1 MAHMPTFRSLVSRLS
16 ALFRRRELGDR
27 VDEELQFHIRMQTE
41 ENIRRGMDPPHARA
55 AALRKLGNTTQVC
68 EEVHRMNT
76 IEFLEETARNVRLS
90 LRTLRRNPGFALTA
104 VLVLA
109 LGLGAATAMF
119 STLDRILFRPLPYA
133 DAERLV
139 NLGWTL
145 SAELTGPG
153 QTQTVLASRGYRERW
168 NPAPEP
174 FTAVTTATNAVG
186 VGSTCDV
193 TEQPAERLVCPLV
206 ESNFLETLGVRP
218 ALGRDFTPEDD
229 ARGAPPVAIV
239 SHDVWTRRFGA
250 DPGAIGRTIEVN
262 GSPIPV
268 IGVLPAGFAMP
279 AAEGDLLRPQ
289 QLYPLTPPNQG
300 GFLTAFGRLKPGV
313 TPEQAQAA
321 VAPIIAENLKDWP
334 GFNNGAKP
342 RVVALRDYLVGD
354 AARVAWL
361 LLGAVAGLL
370 LIACVNVANLILAR
384 LAARNREFAVRAA
397 LGSGRARLARLA
409 LTESLLLAVAGGGLG
424 LLLAAAML
432 RVFVQLA
439 PSSIPEID
447 QASLDLRVFAVAGV
461 LALVAG
467 AAVGIW
473 PALSVLR
480 GRALQYGQRAT
491 AAARP
496 RMRFTLVTAQIALT
510 VAMLGG
516 SALLLRTL
524 WNLVSVPLGY
534 QSERVVTMTVA
545 LNNLLY
551 PAGSRDPFFE
561 RLLARIRE
569 IPGTAAVTMTNGAP
583 PAGTTPKLTG
593 MTLDGRP
600 PDPKNYL
607 PVIRARAVTPGYFQ
621 MFGIPILRGRAF
633 AEADRGAQPAVIL
646 SESAAQV
653 LFPGQDPL
661 GHTVQLLP
669 SMYANEW
676 AKPAEVVGVARGIRN
691 TGPTLE
697 PEPEIYASAWY
708 QNSSTAY
715 FAIRTQAGPAAAA
728 AFLRQVVADLDPV
741 LPVTI
746 EPADDQVARL
756 TERPRF
762 LAWLLSAFAGFA
774 LLLAAAGLYGVASY
788 LVTQRTRDI
797 GVRIALGAAP
807 ADISRQVLVEAG
819 RWVAAG
825 ALLGCALA
833 WAATRAIE
841 SQLYGVRSLD
851 PLSWIAALGVLGVAL
866 LVAVLLP
873 AARAARIDPMEA
885 LRAD

>member
-1 MAHMPTFRSLVSRLS
+1 M
-16 ALFRRRELGDR
+16 E
-27 VDEELQFHIRMQTE
+27 TE
-41 ENIRRGMDPPHARA
+41 ENIRRGMAPLDARA
-55 AALRKLGNTTQVC
+55 AAYRKIGNRTQLC
-68 EEVHRMNT
+68 EEVHSMNT
-76 IEFLEETARNVRLS
+76 MSFLDETERNVRVS
-90 LRTLRRNPGFALTA
+90 IRTLRKNPGFALTA

-109 LGLGAATAMF
+109 LGLGSSTAMF
-119 STLDRILFRPLPYA
+119 SALDRILFRPLPYA
-133 DAERLV
+133 DEDRLV

-145 SAELTGPG
+145 SAELMGPG
-153 QTQTVLASRGYRERW
+153 RTQAILASRGYRERW
-168 NPAPEP
+168 KPAPEP
-174 FTAVTTATNAVG
+174 FTAVTTVGLAVG
-186 VGSTCDV
+186 AASTCDV

-229 ARGAPPVAIV
+229 ARGAPAVAII

-250 DPGAIGRTIEVN
+250 DPSIFSAVPGAVGRTIEVN
-262 GSPIPV
+262 GSPIRV
-268 IGVLPAGFAMP
+268 IGVLPASFAMP
-279 AAEGDLLRPQ
+279 VGEGDLLRPQ
-289 QLYPLTPPNQG
+289 QLYPVTPQSQG
-300 GFLTAFGRLKPGV
+300 GFMIAFGRLKSGV
-313 TPEQAQAA
+313 TPEQATAA
-321 VAPIIAENLKDWP
+321 VAPIIMDNAKPFP
-334 GFNNGAKP
+334 GFNNGAQP
-342 RVVALRDYLVGD
+342 RVVALREYRVGD

-384 LAARNREFAVRAA
+384 LAARNREFAVRSA
-397 LGSGRARLARLA
+397 LGAGRARLARLSI
-409 LTESLLLAVAGGGLG
+409 TETLLLALAGGGLG

-447 QASLDLRVFAVAGV
+447 QASLDLRVFAVAAV
-461 LALVAG
+461 LALAAG
-467 AAVGIW
+467 VTIGIW

-480 GRALQYGQRAT
+480 NRALQFGSRAP
-491 AAARP
+491 AAAHP
-496 RMRFTLVTAQIALT
+496 RMRFTLVTVQIALT

-516 SALLLRTL
+516 SSLLLRTL

-545 LNNLLY
+545 LNSLLY
-551 PAGSRDPFFE
+551 PNGSRDPFFE
-561 RLLARIRE
+561 RLLERIRKT
-569 IPGTAAVTMTNGAP
+569 PGTAAVTMTNAPP
-583 PAGTTPKLTG
+583 PAGPTGKMTG

-600 PDPKNYL
+600 PDLKNLL
-607 PVIRARAVTPGYFQ
+607 PAIRVRAVTPAYFQ
-621 MFGIPILRGRAF
+621 MFGIPILRGRSF

-646 SESAAQV
+646 SESAAQI

-669 SMYANEW
+669 SMYANDW
-676 AKPAEVVGVARGIRN
+676 ARPAEVVGVARGIRN
-691 TGPTLE
+691 NGPAQE
-697 PEPEIYASAWY
+697 PEPDIYASAWL

-715 FAIRTQAGPAAAA
+715 FAIRTQASTADAA
-728 AFLRQVVADLDPV
+728 AFLRQAVADLDPA

-762 LAWLLSAFAGFA
+762 LAWLLSAFAGLA

-807 ADISRQVLVEAG
+807 ADISRQVVGEAG
-819 RWVAAG
+819 RWIAAG
-825 ALLGCALA
+825 AVLGCVLA
-833 WAATRAIE
+833 WVAIRAIE
-841 SQLYGVRSLD
+841 SQLYGVGSRD
-851 PLSWIAALGVLGVAL
+851 PLSWIVALGVLGIAL
-866 LVAVLLP
+866 LLAVLRP
-873 AARAARIDPMEA
+873 AARAARVDPMEA